1 MDMHDQNETPRSG
14 VAGIQW
20 SKAHGKWIVKIRV
33 GGRDIYGGLYVE
45 LEDARNALAALR
57 LEHGDPVG
65 RGHDDTTVS
74 LTDDEIVKHWALD
87 DEGDPVWRD
96 RPLAGD
102 DKEVR
107 EAARWNSRHGGKKLD
122 ERAKLVGH
130 RHMWRSDIIER
141 LVKIRDASPKGRA
154 VPPPR
159 KQTSGI
165 RELTPTR
172 RSWPRLR
179 RSRTR

>member
-1 MDMHDQNETPRSG
+1 MTMNDQNGDETPRSG

-20 SKAHGKWIVKIRV
+20 SKPHGKWIVKTSA
-33 GGRDIYGGLYVE
+33 GGRDIYGGLHAE

-74 LTDDEIVKHWALD
+74 LTDVEVAKHWALD
-87 DEGDPVWRD
+87 DDGDPVWRD
-96 RPLAGD
+96 RPLVGSE
-102 DKEVR
+102 KEIR

-130 RHMWRSDIIER
+130 RHMWRGDIIER
-141 LVKIRDASPKGRA
+141 LVKIRDASADADA
-154 VPPPR
+154 VPPPC
-159 KQTSGI
+159 KQA
-165 RELTPTR
+165 LAHTR
-172 RSWPRLR
+172 RCWPRLR